1 MAHPSPDTAKTTI
14 LIVDDETRMRRVIA
28 DYLHIKGYET
38 DEAGDGVEA
47 LERFEAGSPDLVLL
61 DVMMPRMDGFEVC
74 RHIRAKSAV
83 PIIMLTAKAEEED
96 ELQGFGLGVDEYI
109 SKPFSLKILAGAD
122 RSRPAAAFRPG
133 HHRLPRPALRLIGRY
148 GRTGGPGGRRT
159 GRTDLY
165 GIRAAALPDEQRRHG
180 PVPGQNP
187 RQRVAL

>member
-1 MAHPSPDTAKTTI
+1 
-14 LIVDDETRMRRVIA
+14 MRRVIA

-109 SKPFSLKILAGAD
+109 SNALQPENPGRAD

-133 HHRLPRPALRLIGRY
+133 APTASPALPSGLSVD
-148 GRTGGPGGRRT
+148 TAGPGWSGWTANRS
-159 GRTDLY
+159 
-165 GIRAAALPDEQRRHG
+165 
-180 PVPGQNP
+180 N
-187 RQRVAL
+187 

>member
-38 DEAGDGVEA
+38 DEAGDGFEA

-109 SKPFSLKILAGAD
+109 SKPFSLKILAARIEAVLRR
-122 RSRPAAAFRPG
+122 RSAPGTTASPPCPPAYRSIRPDG
-133 HHRLPRPALRLIGRY
+133 WS
-148 GRTGGPGGRRT
+148 GGRRT

>member
-109 SKPFSLKILAGAD
+109 SKPFSLKILAARIEAVLRR
-122 RSRPAAAFRPG
+122 RSAPG
-133 HHRLPRPALRLIGRY
+133 TTASPALPSGLSVDT